1 MERNLLWAAF
11 AIGAAGW
18 LCALLLT
25 KPRAESSDKPGIP
38 RLILYAAVALIL
50 VGHLVSMPSTPPF
63 ARGHGWG
70 MGWLIGGIASLLAAW
85 VTLRHREGENP
96 IADAAAHSAPFFL
109 ALPAAVIPLLFMRTT
124 VIDTILG
131 IALGWLAISLLLS
144 TLNSQHSTLLSGA
157 AFAVTLSGTMAL
169 AVFRGAGIYQEFRWG
184 AAAAVM
190 ASGIPLLIFL
200 SALPQS
206 LYAALGLRLPFAGAI
221 ARSGGDA
228 LKTEAARESA
238 ARGIR
243 VILSALLL
251 LGLAYLVSLKVVEQR
266 AILTA
271 AAIGIVAAL
280 TAWWLLRDGVEE
292 WRSRGEEETGRRE
305 DAGMGGRGDAH
316 HGMNS
321 VAIPERPNARTPERP
336 DYHTPSHSPLAVLVI
351 LAGIMVAYQLLAGFG
366 VGIAVLAAWLV
377 GGVALSGSPAARP
390 LAAALAFGT
399 VFVLYRVAVERF
411 SDEMRGVSVTDHYAL
426 FGFVFGLLA
435 PSLLSRLAPESADWK
450 ALNRLFVIGLLILA
464 APAGI
469 VLVWGQKTLITF
481 LFGLALA
488 AASALS
494 GIQAFRRSGVQALI
508 AMAMAAAVAQWTH
521 VALPL
526 AALPRTDKLKI
537 LAWGVGI
544 AVILLIATD
553 LFSRIKSRGQS
564 PAQPA

>member
-1 MERNLLWAAF
+1 
-11 AIGAAGW
+11 
-18 LCALLLT
+18 
-25 KPRAESSDKPGIP
+25 
-38 RLILYAAVALIL
+38 
-50 VGHLVSMPSTPPF
+50 
-63 ARGHGWG
+63 
-70 MGWLIGGIASLLAAW
+70 
-85 VTLRHREGENP
+85 
-96 IADAAAHSAPFFL
+96 
-109 ALPAAVIPLLFMRTT
+109 MRTT
-124 VIDTILG
+124 VIDTLLG

-144 TLNSQHSTLLSGA
+144 TLNTQNSTLLPGS

-184 AAAAVM
+184 AAAVVL

-243 VILSALLL
+243 VVLSALLL
-251 LGLAYLVSLKVVEQR
+251 LGLAYLVSVKVVEQR

-271 AAIGIVAAL
+271 AAVGIVAAL
-280 TAWWLLRDGVEE
+280 TAWWLLRDGVEA
-292 WRSRGEEETGRRE
+292 WRSGGEGETRGWGDAEMGGQG
-305 DAGMGGRGDAH
+305 DAGTGGPGGTTQH
-316 HGMNS
+316 S
-321 VAIPERPNARTPERP
+321 TL
-336 DYHTPSHSPLAVLVI
+336 YTQHSPLAVLVI
-351 LAGIMVAYQLLAGFG
+351 LAAIMVAYQLLAGFG

-390 LAAALAFGT
+390 LTAALAFGT

-411 SDEMRGVSVTDHYAL
+411 SDEMRGVSLTDHYAL

-435 PSLLSRLAPESADWK
+435 PSFLSRLAPESADWK
-450 ALNRLFVIGLLILA
+450 ALNRLFVIGILILA

-469 VLVWGQKTLITF
+469 VMVWGQKALLTF

-488 AASALS
+488 ATSALS
-494 GIQAFRRSGVQALI
+494 GVQAFRRSGIQALI
-508 AMAMAAAVAQWTH
+508 GMTMAAAVAQWTH
-521 VALPL
+521 IALPL

-537 LAWGVGI
+537 LAWCVGI
-544 AVILLIATD
+544 AVLLLIATD
-553 LFSRIKSRGQS
+553 LLSRMRSRVQS
-564 PAQPA
+564 PAESA